1 MTDLILREEEPIELT
16 DEELD
21 AVTGGLF
28 NINSGNTGIGAAQGG
43 SRNLNVALANLGIGN
58 ISVL

>member
-28 NINSGNTGIGAAQGG
+28 NINAGNTGVGASQGG
-43 SRNLNVALANLGIGN
+43 IGNLNVAALNVGIGN